1 MSLLVVKGNIVAAL
15 PMKGW
20 YVCICILY
28 TTHYHH
34 MVRTYNCSLMCSYTL
49 PTFIFVPLCVVVFQ
63 CLCVRMHM
71 CVCTNVFVYVCVYT
85 VLYLAH
91 VHYIKCTSR
100 DSLPSASFHCYG
112 AP

>member
-34 MVRTYNCSLMCSYTL
+34 
-49 PTFIFVPLCVVVFQ
+49 
-63 CLCVRMHM
+63 HHH
-71 CVCTNVFVYVCVYT
+71 YT
-85 VLYLAH
+85 VQVSMPAH
-91 VHYIKCTSR
+91 KCLSTSVNGLVGIEKP
-100 DSLPSASFHCYG
+100 LPVPVAGMTTKCK
-112 AP
+112 

>member
-1 MSLLVVKGNIVAAL
+1 MSLLVVKSNIVAAL

-49 PTFIFVPLCVVVFQ
+49 PTFIFVRICVVVFQ
-63 CLCVRMHM
+63 CLCVRTRVCVQM
-71 CVCTNVFVYVCVYT
+71 CLCMYVCIQYF
-85 VLYLAH
+85 
-91 VHYIKCTSR
+91 I
-100 DSLPSASFHCYG
+100 
-112 AP
+112 